1 MRLRPRPAGTSLHVA
16 HMQAHLSTWETEADR
31 PRAKSKVLE
40 GEYHDEDMR
49 VERPSNI
56 YIYAYIGLSHRLCLL
71 SLDAPGP
78 TCACGCI
85 DANSGFNWRLS
96 TDHPMLKAVQAWLAN
111 SAEHSALET
120 PVDFRLG
127 PAFWSDGVGSKMLYT
142 NASPATPAD
151 PKLSHRHPTAACMC
165 TWQMMGCCVGGVQ
178 MLYE

>member
-1 MRLRPRPAGTSLHVA
+1 MMKICALNDLRILC
-16 HMQAHLSTWETEADR
+16 
-31 PRAKSKVLE
+31 
-40 GEYHDEDMR
+40 
-49 VERPSNI
+49 
-56 YIYAYIGLSHRLCLL
+56 AYIGLSHRLCLL

-120 PVDFRLG
+120 PADFRLG